1 VHSSRRVSFVANTTR
16 AAITMLVL
24 MSRAKS
30 NGLELEYDT
39 FGSATDPALV
49 LVMGLGAQMINWD
62 PEFCE
67 LLAAEGFQVIR
78 YDNRDIGLSTY
89 LDDLPMPNLPLLA
102 AGDLSQAPYLLA
114 DMGDDLA
121 GLLDALGVAKAHIV
135 GASMGGMIVQQFV
148 IDHPERVLSLC
159 SIMST
164 TGDTTVGRASP
175 EAMAVLMRPPA
186 ATREESIAAGAEG
199 SLVIGSPGFPL
210 SEEERLAKSAASYD
224 RAFHP
229 AGGARQMAAIIASP
243 DRTEGLR
250 NVQVPTV
257 VIHGEADPLVDQS
270 GGKATAAAVPGA
282 ELVIIPG
289 MGHDLPRGVW
299 ATVAENIARNA
310 RRAVR

>member
-1 VHSSRRVSFVANTTR
+1 
-16 AAITMLVL
+16 

-39 FGSATDPALV
+39 FGSPTDPALV

-62 PEFCE
+62 PELCQ
-67 LLAAEGFQVIR
+67 LLAAEGFHVIR

-89 LDDLPMPNLPLLA
+89 LDHLPLPDLPSLM
-102 AGDLSQAPYLLA
+102 AGEVSQAPYLLS

-121 GLLDALGVAKAHIV
+121 GLLDTLSIEKAHIT

-164 TGDTTVGRASP
+164 TGDRTVGQASP
-175 EAMAVLMRPPA
+175 EAMAVLMRPA
-186 ATREESIAAGAEG
+186 ATTREASIAAGVAG
-199 SLVIGSPGFPL
+199 SLVIGSPGFPVP
-210 SEEERLAKSAASYD
+210 EEERVAKAAASYD

-229 AGGARQMAAIIASP
+229 AGAVRQTAAIVASP
-243 DRTEGLR
+243 DRTDGLR
-250 NVQVPTV
+250 GVTVPTV

-270 GGKATAAAVPGA
+270 GGKATAAAIPGA

-299 ATVAENIARNA
+299 PRIVESIATNA
-310 RRAVR
+310 RRSH